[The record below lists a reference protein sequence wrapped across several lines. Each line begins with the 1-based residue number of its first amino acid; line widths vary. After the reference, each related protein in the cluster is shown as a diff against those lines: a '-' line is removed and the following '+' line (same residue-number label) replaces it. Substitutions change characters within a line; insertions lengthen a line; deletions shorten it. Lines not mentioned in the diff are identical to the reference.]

1 MQESG
6 HYELLAEMSSHKD
19 LKDRIGC
26 VLHKRLELLAPN
38 RKFCDLFSG
47 MPPIP
52 VIRFLPSARKPVL
65 FARAPSEPMKIAM
78 NGSNLNIKV
87 VR

>member
-6 HYELLAEMSSHKD
+6 HYELLAEMASQKD

-52 VIRFLPSARKPVL
+52 VIRFLPSARKPVP
-65 FARAPSEPMKIAM
+65 FARVPS
-78 NGSNLNIKV
+78 SL
-87 VR
+87 

>member
-6 HYELLAEMSSHKD
+6 HYELLAEMASQKD

-52 VIRFLPSARKPVL
+52 VIRFLQPGNPFHSRECH
-65 FARAPSEPMKIAM
+65 RAYEDCHEWQQH
-78 NGSNLNIKV
+78 KV